1 MDIIEIRKKLPLP
14 SECEYNIIK
23 VPFMYNEFD
32 GTMVLNKLGQVTFE
46 KYFFKGICIGWK
58 LKK

>member
-1 MDIIEIRKKLPLP
+1 
-14 SECEYNIIK
+14 
-23 VPFMYNEFD
+23 MYNEFD

-46 KYFFKGICIGWK
+46 KDFFKGICIGWK